1 MFTTRATTGRDSG
14 RFTLLLLDDGEDYVD
29 DWVAVAHWPP
39 DVAAA
44 GGAPP
49 PTAPVPG
56 RLRLASR
63 SLLFD
68 ADDGRLPIIRL
79 PFAAATSLEPG
90 PGGHSIQVA
99 STLAI
104 RMKAGG
110 VDAPFEFD
118 KSGAPRSWTFDLPYA
133 PLADVLP
140 PAAHYLALSR
150 LPRAE
155 LPAALAAAAAERA
168 AAAAFDPSRLVDFS
182 ERLALDLPAR
192 LLSPLVGEAG
202 RFAMTDTRIY
212 FEPLHLGAGG
222 GPRTAPLAG
231 VVAAA
236 PRRCSVAD
244 VGLELFFAPTAAPP
258 GRGPVWGTPSALFAF
273 ESPAVRDRV
282 AAALARAPALGGA
295 VPGGAPAAA
304 AATAALTTPS
314 GRAAVT
320 SLWRHGALS
329 NLDYLLFVNAAASR
343 SWNDVSRW
351 PVAPW
356 VVAEYDCASMDA
368 ATPLRDLSRP
378 MGALSESRLAAL
390 RARMDAMPPGDGP
403 DAPFLYGSFY
413 STPAFVMHW
422 LLRAAPGHLLRLQG
436 GRFDAPDRL
445 FWSVADAWAS
455 ASGGGSGADVRELTP
470 EFFLDDAAFLV
481 NTARLPL
488 GARQD
493 GTPVDDVVLP
503 AWAGGDA
510 AGFLRAH
517 RAALESRAV
526 SANLHHWLDL
536 IYGVKQKGPAALAAD
551 NVFFPL
557 TYGSVVEAAAA
568 SAAGDARASAALAAQ
583 VNEFGQC
590 PSAIFE
596 ASHPR
601 RLVSPPWAEDDD
613 WWSRGD
619 AAAAARDRVGGARG
633 AARTAALVA
642 RLGELLAGGGESRG
656 TVEEDGGLDELDV
669 LREEERVV
677 AAAPPAVER
686 LAATP
691 PPPSASPVPPP
702 TGATSPSSSSL
713 SAPSSRWTTITSLA
727 SSAAAVAAAA
737 ASSGAAG
744 NDGLKA
750 SLRGLFGR
758 GGGGDTASRPSQ
770 ASPPPPQRWPPV
782 RADIAARL
790 EGRAPTVIA
799 SDLLAPSATSLAAA
813 TRHTDGALLV
823 YAGGGTGQLGVWVGP
838 ARARAHRVAPAGTG
852 VTALALLRPPAGRDG
867 GLPLALAGCGDGRLV
882 AYSADA
888 GGVAGARVGA
898 HTDALSA
905 LAVGGASLM
914 SAGWDGAVRL
924 WSLADGRHPWAKSSP
939 PPTLERGCGAPVWCA
954 ALTADARTLAAGTD
968 DGVVRVWDMRSA
980 GDAPVLTLTAGDDYV
995 AGVGFVEGAAELC
1008 LATACG
1014 STLATLDARAPASPP
1029 TASIALP
1036 AALRCACV
1044 SGGVVAAGTDSG
1056 GVALWT
1062 PGDSPPVI
1070 DARPGAGVAAVALV
1084 GGGEGRDDAVVTV
1097 HDDGGVVAVV
1107 G

>member
-1 MFTTRATTGRDSG
+1 MFTTRATTGRDAG

-29 DWVAVAHWPP
+29 DWVVAAHWPP

-63 SLLFD
+63 SLVFD

-79 PFAAATSLEPG
+79 PFVAATSLEAG
-90 PGGHSIQVA
+90 PGGHSVQLS

-110 VDAPFEFD
+110 VDAPYEFD
-118 KSGAPRSWTFDLPYA
+118 KSATPRAWTFDLPYA

-222 GPRTAPLAG
+222 GPRTVPLA
-231 VVAAA
+231 VVAAAA
-236 PRRCSVAD
+236 PRRCSVTD
-244 VGLELFFAPTAAPP
+244 VGLELFFAPAAAAPD
-258 GRGPVWGTPSALFAF
+258 RGPVWGTPSALFAF

-295 VPGGAPAAA
+295 VPGGTPAAA

-320 SLWRHGALS
+320 SLWRRGTLS

-356 VVAEYDCASMDA
+356 VVADYDSPTLDA
-368 ATPLRDLSRP
+368 TTPFRDMSRP
-378 MGALSESRLAAL
+378 MGALSETRLAAL

-481 NTARLPL
+481 NAARLPL
-488 GARQD
+488 GARHD

-510 AGFLRAH
+510 AGFLCAH
-517 RAALESRAV
+517 RSALESRAV

-536 IYGVKQKGPAALAAD
+536 IFGVKQAVPAALAAD

-568 SAAGDARASAALAAQ
+568 AAAGDARASAALAAQ

-590 PSAIFE
+590 PSAIFG
-596 ASHPR
+596 APHPR
-601 RLVSPPWAEDDD
+601 RLVSPPWRDEED
-613 WWSRGD
+613 WWSRGN

-642 RLGELLAGGGESRG
+642 RLGELLAGGGGVG
-656 TVEEDGGLDELDV
+656 TVEEDGGLAELDV

-677 AAAPPAVER
+677 VAAPPAAETR
-686 LAATP
+686 SAATP
-691 PPPSASPVPPP
+691 PLPRAAPTDPPSANSPPP
-702 TGATSPSSSSL
+702 SSDPSP
-713 SAPSSRWTTITSLA
+713 PPSRWTAITSLA

-758 GGGGDTASRPSQ
+758 GGGGDSASRPTQ
-770 ASPPPPQRWPPV
+770 ATSPPPQRRPPV

-790 EGRAPTVIA
+790 AVRAPTVIA
-799 SDLLAPSATSLAAA
+799 SDLLAPSVTSLAAA

-823 YAGGGTGQLGVWVGP
+823 YAGGGNGQLGVWVGP
-838 ARARAHRVAPAGTG
+838 SRALRAHRVAPASTG

-888 GGVAGARVGA
+888 GGVAGARGAA

-905 LAVGGASLM
+905 LAVGGASLV

-924 WSLADGRHPWAKSSP
+924 WSLADGRHPWAKSCP
-939 PPTLERGCGAPVWCA
+939 PPTLERGCGAPVWCVA
-954 ALTADARTLAAGTD
+954 VTADARTLAAGTD
-968 DGVVRVWDMRSA
+968 DGVVRVWDVRAA
-980 GDAPVLTLTAGDDYV
+980 GDAPALTLTAGDDYV
-995 AGVGFVEGAAELC
+995 AGVGFVEGGGRSVPRHRLWLHARHARRAGAGLPSDSLHSSARRPAVC
-1008 LATACG
+1008 VCVGGRCG
-1014 STLATLDARAPASPP
+1014 SR
-1029 TASIALP
+1029 
-1036 AALRCACV
+1036 
-1044 SGGVVAAGTDSG
+1044 
-1056 GVALWT
+1056 
-1062 PGDSPPVI
+1062 
-1070 DARPGAGVAAVALV
+1070 
-1084 GGGEGRDDAVVTV
+1084 
-1097 HDDGGVVAVV
+1097 H
-1107 G
+1107 